1 MDSIISKYFKYIVL
15 MVLIYMPVF
24 GFLDT
29 LPIRIWDEARLAIN
43 AYEMFNN
50 NDFIV
55 TYFMGEPD
63 MWNTKPPLLIWT
75 QVFFMKII
83 GVNELAIRLPS
94 AFSAFFTCIAL
105 LIFSTKYLKTPW
117 IGLLA
122 AFVLITSNGY
132 IEIHASRTGDYDTM
146 LTLFTTLS
154 GLLFFSYCETKK
166 SEHLYLFFLFTAM
179 AVLTK
184 SVTGLMFL
192 PAILLYSVIQKQL
205 LPLFKNKH
213 FYLGVLSFLVLV
225 VGYYVLRETYN
236 PGYIS
241 AVYDNEL
248 GGRYLEVNDGHNQG
262 FWFYYDNFINYQLS
276 LWFLLIP
283 IGLVIG
289 FVINNK
295 KINRLTLFTSLMVFT
310 FFMVISTAK
319 TKLGWYDVPLYPYLA
334 IIIAISLNFFI
345 FELLN
350 NFKQTNRLITKNV
363 TLIILLILI
372 GITPYQKIIEKTY
385 KPKEHGWKDFY
396 EISYYLK
403 DAVKGKHHLD
413 NQYVLYDGYNAHN
426 QFYLNVLNDKG
437 IKISFKEWT
446 KLEPMDISI
455 AQQAHIKQ
463 YVEEHYENEIININ
477 GSVVTYKIHR
487 RNDKK

>member
-1 MDSIISKYFKYIVL
+1 
-15 MVLIYMPVF
+15 MPVF

-50 NDFIV
+50 NNFIV

-154 GLLFFSYCETKK
+154 GLLFFSYCETKNTK
-166 SEHLYLFFLFTAM
+166 HLYLFFLFTAM

-310 FFMVISTAK
+310 FFMAISTAK
-319 TKLGWYDVPLYPYLA
+319 TKLDWYNVSLYPYLA

-363 TLIILLILI
+363 TLIILLIII

-426 QFYLNVLNDKG
+426 LFYVNILNDKG
-437 IKISFKEWT
+437 IKISFKDWA
-446 KLEPMDISI
+446 KLEPTDVSI
-455 AQQAHIKQ
+455 TQQAHIKQ
-463 YVEEHYENEIININ
+463 YVEKHYENEIININ
-477 GSVVTYKIHR
+477 GSIVTYKIHG